1 MNSQPFFLEQIN
13 NEKKNLFD
21 RNNLIKIKGKIV
33 RLIKNDQPKNII
45 NDEN

>member
-1 MNSQPFFLEQIN
+1 MK
-13 NEKKNLFD
+13 KKNLFD
-21 RNNLIKIKGKIV
+21 RNNLIKIKGEIV